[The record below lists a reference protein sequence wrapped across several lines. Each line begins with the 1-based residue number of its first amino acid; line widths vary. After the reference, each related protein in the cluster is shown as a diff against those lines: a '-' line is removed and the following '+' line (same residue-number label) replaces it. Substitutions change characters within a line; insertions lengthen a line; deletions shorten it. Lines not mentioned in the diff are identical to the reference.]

1 VNIHLATDQDDPEA
15 LGTLTTQFEAER
27 QELVAIIARLKRQV
41 ESRKNCIG
49 QLKTEVEEAKQECAE
64 YRTELEE
71 KDIELEEKEGAL
83 QRALKDEIQYRNW
96 WLNEIQFTK
105 LLLNKIPNPNRDIE
119 LVRES
124 QAHYL
129 GHY

>member
-1 VNIHLATDQDDPEA
+1 
-15 LGTLTTQFEAER
+15 LGRIRE
-27 QELVAIIARLKRQV
+27 ELDN
-41 ESRKNCIG
+41 S
-49 QLKTEVEEAKQECAE
+49 KQHISEI
-64 YRTELEE
+64 E
-71 KDIELEEKEGAL
+71 KDLEEKEEQL
-83 QRALKDEIQYRNW
+83 MLLRKNEQQYRQW

-105 LLLNKIPNPNRDIE
+105 LLLNKIPDPKRDIE